1 MKPAS
6 PTNPIHELMALHAA
20 GRFAEMEVR
29 ARAAIKTASSSAIL
43 HEMLGIALCAQRR
56 FEEALGSL
64 RKAVVRQPQDAQFHE
79 NLALCQRQL
88 KQYEAAGGSL
98 RKTPQ
103 LRPASV
109 QTLASPGSGV
119 RLLRRPAEAPVGL

>member
-1 MKPAS
+1 MNPPGPA
-6 PTNPIHELMALHAA
+6 NPIQELIALHAS
-20 GRFAEMEVR
+20 GRFAEMEAR

-64 RKAVVRQPQDAQFHE
+64 RKDVVRQPQDAQFHE

-88 KQYEAAGGSL
+88 KQYEAAGESL
-98 RKTPQ
+98 RQYLQ
-103 LRPASV
+103 LRPAAV
-109 QTLASPGSGV
+109 ATRAWLCNA
-119 RLLRRPAEAPVGL
+119 LR

>member
-1 MKPAS
+1 MNPPGPA
-6 PTNPIHELMALHAA
+6 NPIQELIALHAS
-20 GRFAEMEVR
+20 GRFAEMEAR
-29 ARAAIKTASSSAIL
+29 ARATIKTASSSAIL

-88 KQYEAAGGSL
+88 KQ
-98 RKTPQ
+98 
-103 LRPASV
+103 
-109 QTLASPGSGV
+109 
-119 RLLRRPAEAPVGL
+119 